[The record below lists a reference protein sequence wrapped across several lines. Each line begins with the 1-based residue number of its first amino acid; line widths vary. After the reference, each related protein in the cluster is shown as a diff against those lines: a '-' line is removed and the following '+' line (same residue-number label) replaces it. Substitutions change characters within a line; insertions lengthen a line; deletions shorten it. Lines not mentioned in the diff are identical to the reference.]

1 MSVQVSYPGVYIQ
14 EIPSGN
20 NAITGVATSITA
32 FFGRAPMGPWDP
44 NHGPVAVSIGSF
56 AEYARTYGGLSHSS
70 PMSYAVQDFFMNG
83 GSQAIIVRLYQP
95 PQGPSPSGSPA
106 QGSSGVAQIPIT
118 APHAPGAGTGV
129 AAPAALTIEAASPGV
144 WGNSLYARVDVD
156 GMWQDAAMSKPN
168 AALATVAAQYGLTVG
183 DLFNLTVFYR
193 PPTGPLAVERY
204 LGVTVKTV
212 AGYAPNPNRLDRVLQ
227 RQSQLVGIAAGTL
240 PGSVPAAWLSA
251 WSKFNADPNVQK
263 LTQNQIISLLPGV
276 DPKNPGADS
285 SLPTSDETYIDALTA
300 LDPVDLFNLMC
311 IPPDSFDADQ
321 LDRTPS
327 SNDTSGPVYAAAA
340 SYCQSRRAILIA
352 DPPGSWAAAAKSG
365 DYGSIDPSD
374 LEIEM
379 PFSRNAAVYFPRVV
393 KADPLANGVPTVFP
407 ACGLVAGAIAATDFG
422 RGVWKAPAG
431 VDTGISGIS
440 GLEVKMNDA
449 QNGVLNPIGINCLRT
464 FPVIGSIV
472 WGARTL
478 AGADI
483 LSDDYKY
490 LNVRRLTLFVEES
503 LYRGTKWAVFEPNA
517 EPLWASL
524 RTSVGSFLA
533 DLQRQG
539 ALYSYFVTCDATT
552 TTQTDIDLG
561 IVNVVVGIAP
571 VKPAE
576 FVVITI
582 QQTAGQ
588 AAT

>member
-32 FFGRAPMGPWDP
+32 FFGRAPQGPWDP
-44 NHGPVAVSIGSF
+44 NHGPVAVTIGSF
-56 AEYARTYGGLSHSS
+56 AEYTRTYGGLSHSS
-70 PMSYAVQDFFMNG
+70 PMSYAVQDFFTNG
-83 GSQAIIVRLYQP
+83 GSQAIIVRLYDP
-95 PQGPSPSGSPA
+95 PAGPQVSGSP
-106 QGSSGVAQIPIT
+106 GSGASGIAQIPIT
-118 APHAPGAGTGV
+118 APNPPGGAGGV
-129 AAPAALTIEAASPGV
+129 AAPAALTIEASSPGV
-144 WGNSLYARVDVD
+144 WGNSLFARVDVD
-156 GMWQDAAMSKPN
+156 GLWQDAAMTRPN
-168 AALATVAAQYGLTVG
+168 AALATVAAQYGLTVA

-193 PPTGPLAVERY
+193 PATGPLVVERY
-204 LGVTVKTV
+204 LGVAVKTV
-212 AGYAPNPNRLDRVLQ
+212 AGYAPNPNRLDRVL
-227 RQSQLVGIAAGTL
+227 RKQSQLVGVASGAL
-240 PGSVPAAWLSA
+240 PGSVPAAWLTA
-251 WSKFNADPNVQK
+251 WNRFNSDPAVQK
-263 LTQNQIISLLPGV
+263 LTQSQLLALLPGATA
-276 DPKNPGADS
+276 NSGIDS
-285 SLPTSDETYIDALTA
+285 ATPLGDEIYIDALTA

-311 IPPDSFDADQ
+311 IPPDSFDPDQ
-321 LDRTPS
+321 LDRSPT

-352 DPPGSWAAAAKSG
+352 DPPGAWAASAKSG

-407 ACGLVAGAIAATDFG
+407 ACGLIAGAIAATDFG

-431 VDTGISGIS
+431 VDTGISGIA
-440 GLEVKMNDA
+440 GLEVKMTDA

-464 FPVIGSIV
+464 FPVIGSII

-517 EPLWASL
+517 EPLWSSL

-539 ALYSYFVTCDATT
+539 ALYSYFVNCDATT